1 MRVRLRV
8 AASLLLAVLL
18 HGCATAVVSTPQ
30 MPSTVEGIASWYGE
44 EFAGRV
50 TASGEIFDPMQLT
63 AAHPALPFGT
73 VAMVTNVRNGLS
85 VEIRIN
91 DRGPYVG
98 NRIIDLSY
106 AAAERIGLIEQGIGR
121 VEMRV
126 TQMGTGNRTRP
137 SAPVEPMDSGPPA
150 VPFPLPHDL
159 RSPVSVEVSTSEDDH
174 GFEVDV
180 TEERGG
186 KPTRRQVSA
195 DGRDIEAVPLP
206 GETPPP
212 PPPIAAVPAPVVT
225 TTPTPRPAAPPVQ
238 TQQRYYL
245 QLGAF
250 QVHANAETLRLK
262 AAPVSGL
269 VYIDDAEGLYRVKVG
284 PFETRDQA
292 LSIQSQLTAIEIS
305 SFLLTE

>member
-8 AASLLLAVLL
+8 AASLLPAVLL

-30 MPSTVEGIASWYGE
+30 IPTNIEGIASWYGE

-73 VAMVTNVRNGLS
+73 VATVTNVRNGLS

-106 AAAERIGLIEQGIGR
+106 AAAEKIGLIEQGIGR

-126 TQMGTGNRTRP
+126 TQMGTGQRARP

-159 RSPVSVEVSTSEDDH
+159 RSPVSVQVATSEDDH

-180 TEERGG
+180 IEERGG
-186 KPTRRQVSA
+186 TPTRRQVSA

-206 GETPPP
+206 AEAPPP
-212 PPPIAAVPAPVVT
+212 SIAAPAPPIVT
-225 TTPTPRPAAPPVQ
+225 STPTPRPVAPPVQ
-238 TQQRYYL
+238 TQKYYL

-250 QVHANAETLRLK
+250 QVHTNAETLRRK

-269 VYIDDAEGLYRVKVG
+269 VYIDDTEGLYRVKVG
-284 PFETRDQA
+284 PFESRDQA
-292 LSIQSQLTAIEIS
+292 LSIQSQLTAKEIT